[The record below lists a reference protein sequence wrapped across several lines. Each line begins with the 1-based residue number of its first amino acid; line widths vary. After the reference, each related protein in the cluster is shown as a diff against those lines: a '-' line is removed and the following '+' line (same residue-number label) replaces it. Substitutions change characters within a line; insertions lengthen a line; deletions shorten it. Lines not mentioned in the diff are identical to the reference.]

1 MRITVEV
8 HLDELAGDL
17 AGGLAGALGADRN
30 VRVRVVGDDGAE
42 LGDAGDALD
51 LDQDGE
57 GAVGAPAPV
66 AVLPAPP
73 VPIAGR
79 CIAPTERLTAR
90 EVEVVGLVAHGLTN
104 DEIGAAMYLA
114 GSTVKFHL
122 RQIAMKLRTRNRVE
136 IAAWAWQSGVA
147 ARAADRLVPS
157 AAVQAI

>member
-8 HLDELAGDL
+8 HLDDLAGDL
-17 AGGLAGALGADRN
+17 AGGLSGALGADRN

-51 LDQDGE
+51 LDGEPDGP
-57 GAVGAPAPV
+57 VGAPV

-79 CIAPTERLTAR
+79 CIAPAERLTAR

>member
-1 MRITVEV
+1 VRITVEV

-51 LDQDGE
+51 LDQEDGP
-57 GAVGAPAPV
+57 ATAPV
-66 AVLPAPP
+66 AVLRAPP

>member
-51 LDQDGE
+51 LDQEDGP
-57 GAVGAPAPV
+57 AAAPV